1 MSLSFGFASLH
12 EKRRREK
19 LGQRD
24 SKCRASYEGP
34 LRDKSLQGLAKTYN
48 PYKQPTAT
56 GSTRPWLPSSR
67 AARPAIGRIIPQHP
81 GSQSIDLVMK

>member
-48 PYKQPTAT
+48 PYSHGWINTVPFA
-56 GSTRPWLPSSR
+56 
-67 AARPAIGRIIPQHP
+67 GRWMRK
-81 GSQSIDLVMK
+81 GSQVE